1 METLYY
7 IGGVITVI
15 CIGIIL
21 YIVLRSRQ
29 RLKTSYD
36 GENTFDE
43 LEELIKKS
51 EELEK
56 KIQGARDAVTTNNNS
71 R

>member
-15 CIGIIL
+15 CIGILL

-56 KIQGARDAVTTNNNS
+56 KIQGARDGVTTNNNC
-71 R
+71 

>member
-15 CIGIIL
+15 CIGILL
-21 YIVLRSRQ
+21 YIVLRNRQ
-29 RLKTSYD
+29 RLETSYD

-56 KIQGARDAVTTNNNS
+56 KIQGARDAITTNNNC
-71 R
+71 

>member
-7 IGGVITVI
+7 IGGVIAVI
-15 CIGIIL
+15 CIGILL
-21 YIVLRSRQ
+21 YIVLRNRQ
-29 RLKTSYD
+29 RLETSYD

-56 KIQGARDAVTTNNNS
+56 KIQGARDAVTTNNN

>member
-15 CIGIIL
+15 CIGILL
-21 YIVLRSRQ
+21 YIVLRNRQ
-29 RLKTSYD
+29 RLETSYD

-56 KIQGARDAVTTNNNS
+56 KIQGARDAVTTNNN